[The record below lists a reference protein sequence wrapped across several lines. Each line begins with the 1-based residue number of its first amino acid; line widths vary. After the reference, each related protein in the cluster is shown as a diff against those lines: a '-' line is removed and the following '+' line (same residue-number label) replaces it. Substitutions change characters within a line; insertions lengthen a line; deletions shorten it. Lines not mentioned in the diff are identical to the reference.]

1 MANIKSAE
9 KQARQALVRKDRNQK
24 TKGAVR
30 TAEKKL
36 RTLIA
41 GGDKTKVEEALREF
55 TSKISKAAQKGM
67 IKKNTASR
75 KIGRMN
81 KFIFKGGNTD
91 VTKATVAKATV
102 AKAAKPKVAAKSA
115 ATAKTK

>member
-9 KQARQALVRKDRNQK
+9 KQARQALVRKERNQQ
-24 TKGAVR
+24 TKSTVR

-41 GGDKTKVEEALREF
+41 EGDKAKVEEALREF

-75 KIGRMN
+75 KISRIN
-81 KFIFKGGNTD
+81 SFIFKGGT
-91 VTKATVAKATV
+91 AAPVAKATK
-102 AKAAKPKVAAKSA
+102 AKKAPKKAAEAKA
-115 ATAKTK
+115 ATAKA